1 MAAIVTGGEENPPTT
16 WDSHSH
22 PAPELVWVRRG
33 AMTTFAE
40 GRIFTVPEGRGI
52 WIPANT
58 EHSGTVT
65 TGVTLYGTLFA
76 PAAVSAGGFTPPGHT
91 TVVTM
96 DSVLESLLTYLGRDN
111 LTPDARARAEA
122 VVFDVLEPV
131 SHELDLPIPEDSR
144 IAPIVSTL
152 LENPGHQHGLD
163 RWARELG
170 LSERTITR
178 TFRAN
183 TGMSFGSWRQTLR
196 IQRSRA
202 LLSEGLSVADVAQ
215 RCGYAQTSTFI
226 DAFRRQTG
234 MTPGTL
240 VRNP

>member
-1 MAAIVTGGEENPPTT
+1 MAAIITGGEENPPTT
-16 WDSHSH
+16 WESHSH

-52 WIPANT
+52 WIPAHT

-65 TGVTLYGTLFA
+65 AGVTLYGTLFA
-76 PAAVSAGGFTPPGHT
+76 PDAVSAGGFTPPGRT

-96 DSVLESLLTYLGRDN
+96 DPVLESLLTYLGRDT
-111 LTPDARARAEA
+111 LTPDARSRAES

-131 SHELDLPIPEDSR
+131 GDELDLPIPDDHR
-144 IAPIVSTL
+144 IAPIVSAL
-152 LENPGHQHGLD
+152 LEDPGHQHGLD
-163 RWARELG
+163 RWARELD

-178 TFRAN
+178 AFRSN
-183 TGMSFGSWRQTLR
+183 TGMSFGTWRQTLR

-202 LLSEGLSVADVAQ
+202 MLSEGLSVSDVAQ

-226 DAFRRQTG
+226 DVFRRQTG
-234 MTPGTL
+234 ATPGVR